1 MFESFKNLWARS
13 YKLEVVLDDAAYD
26 STNKNACESSCGII
40 EGNATD
46 VKILGQ
52 MVYESDWWWNF

>member
-1 MFESFKNLWARS
+1 MFEFFKNLWARS
-13 YKLEVVLDDAAYD
+13 SKLEVVLDDAAYD

-46 VKILGQ
+46 VKIG
-52 MVYESDWWWNF
+52 

>member
-46 VKILGQ
+46 VKIGINNG
-52 MVYESDWWWNF
+52 V